1 MMQVSRIKPFT
12 QLRKKTALL
21 ANPRRLHCV
30 EDECA
35 FALFVI
41 IILVIAIIEIVM
53 VTDGGTLY

>member
-12 QLRKKTALL
+12 QLRKKSALL

-41 IILVIAIIEIVM
+41 ILVAIVM
-53 VTDGGTLY
+53 VTDGTLY